1 MCNKHTVG
9 LLFFFILKVVKYHGN
24 RTAGKYYVHLYLRT
38 WYVNGE
44 EELQKLEKDN
54 VHIAK
59 WPNLEAGL
67 KNSITSHRHNGM
79 SFSIKMFISEVRR
92 IKSWRRIMYTY
103 CKMA

>member
-1 MCNKHTVG
+1 MKE
-9 LLFFFILKVVKYHGN
+9 HGN

-44 EELQKLEKDN
+44 EELQKLEKNN

-59 WPNLEAGL
+59 WPNLEARL
-67 KNSITSHRHNGM
+67 KYSITGHRHNGM
-79 SFSIKMFISEVRR
+79 LVSIKMFIPEV
-92 IKSWRRIMYTY
+92 RRIMYTY